1 MLASRPLKE
10 VILYASFVCI
20 MRKIISIA
28 NQKGGV
34 GKTTTAINLSASLA
48 VAEKKTL
55 LIDADAQGN
64 ASSGMGIDNER
75 IKKNN
80 LYRCLIENRPLS
92 EAIVKTQIPHLDILP
107 ANQDLVGVELE
118 FVALKDREKRLKT
131 LLRSL
136 DSDYDYILIDC
147 PPSLG
152 FLTVNALVASDYL
165 LVPLQCEY
173 FAMEGLGHLLNTM
186 ELVKRQLNPS
196 LYLGG
201 ILLTMYDSRNLLS
214 RRVSDDV
221 RGHFGNLVFK
231 TLIPRNVRLSESPS
245 HGLPIVLYDIKS
257 RGAISY
263 MELAEEIINNG
274 RI

>member
-1 MLASRPLKE
+1 
-10 VILYASFVCI
+10 
-20 MRKIISIA
+20 MRKIISVA

-48 VAEKKTL
+48 AAEKRTL
-55 LIDADAQGN
+55 LIDADSQGN
-64 ASSGMGIDNER
+64 ASTGSGISREN
-75 IKKNN
+75 IKDNN
-80 LYRCLIENRPLS
+80 LYHCLIDNSPL
-92 EAIVKTQIPHLDILP
+92 EQAIINTQIPNLDILP
-107 ANQDLVGVELE
+107 ANQDLVGIELE
-118 FVALKDREKRLKT
+118 FVNLEDREKRLKN
-131 LLRSL
+131 LLKNLRVA
-136 DSDYDYILIDC
+136 YEYIIIDC

-152 FLTVNALVASDYL
+152 FLTVNAMVASDYL

-186 ELVKRQLNPS
+186 DLIKNRLNPS

-214 RRVSDDV
+214 RRVTDDV
-221 RGHFGNLVFK
+221 RSHFGNIVYK
-231 TLIPRNVRLSESPS
+231 TVIPRNVRLSESPS
-245 HGLPIVLYDIKS
+245 HGLPIILYDIKS

-263 MELAEEIINNG
+263 MELAEEIINQG

>member
-1 MLASRPLKE
+1 
-10 VILYASFVCI
+10 

-64 ASSGMGIDNER
+64 ASSGMGINHEQ

-80 LYRCLIENRPLS
+80 LYLCLIENRPLS
-92 EAIVKTQIPHLDILP
+92 EAIVNTQIPHLDILP

-118 FVALKDREKRLKT
+118 FVTLKDREKRLKT
-131 LLRSL
+131 LLRGL
-136 DSDYDYILIDC
+136 DSDYDYIVIDC

-165 LVPLQCEY
+165 VVPLQCEY

-186 ELVKRQLNPS
+186 ELIKRQLNPT

-263 MELAEEIINNG
+263 MELAEEIINN
-274 RI
+274 RRM